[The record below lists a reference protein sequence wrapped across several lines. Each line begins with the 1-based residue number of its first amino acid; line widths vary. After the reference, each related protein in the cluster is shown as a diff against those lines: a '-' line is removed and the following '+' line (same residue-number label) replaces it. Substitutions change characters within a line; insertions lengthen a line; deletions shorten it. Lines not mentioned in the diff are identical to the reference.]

1 MSMRK
6 ERLRTASDQVTIEVR
21 NTGDGA
27 TFALTRDDVA
37 GGVMVV
43 GEAGSAVEA
52 RDIIRDTRPDLLF
65 LDVEMPEV
73 RGTALDA
80 SLPEPRPF
88 IVFATAFETY
98 ALDAIAVD
106 AAEKIAELTPDL
118 VLLDIQMPGASGLD
132 VAASLGQPRPRS
144 RHRAGARPGSGT
156 RRAVVRHRSL
166 PHPLSRPSRRL
177 EATTFFQVSRTAIIR
192 LDAVREAKPFA
203 DGTGEITLASGT
215 TMVVARRRWRAL
227 LERLGA

>member
-43 GEAGSAVEA
+43 GEAGCAVEA

-73 RGTALDA
+73 RGTALAA

-106 AAEKIAELTPDL
+106 ATEKIAELTPDL

-132 VAASLGQPRPRS
+132 VAASLGQPRPAVIFCTAFDQYAVDAFELSHATGLSPTRFLARRGDLRQPRSSRS
-144 RHRAGARPGSGT
+144 RGRRSSVSMPCATPSRLPTARARSPSPAARPWWW
-156 RRAVVRHRSL
+156 R
-166 PHPLSRPSRRL
+166 
-177 EATTFFQVSRTAIIR
+177 
-192 LDAVREAKPFA
+192 
-203 DGTGEITLASGT
+203 GTGGG
-215 TMVVARRRWRAL
+215 RC
-227 LERLGA
+227 